1 MTDAISRVLDAYGRC
16 EPLTA
21 GEQDKLCAKGV
32 IAASLDYDK
41 GSGLFRIAAAKVVFE
56 GPWFNFEK
64 HGKRR
69 PIIVCRDE
77 SGHVA
82 DIVAWEPGEDTAH
95 RWLGHVSMIG
105 EEACTRPRL
114 SGDKLWVRESVLD
127 WLRHARTG
135 VVILDHDRAR
145 SVLTAA
151 TQVAVKS
158 SEHKRRL
165 DTLWKP
171 PEVRVFD
178 VGVAESA
185 TEAA

>member
-1 MTDAISRVLDAYGRC
+1 MSDAVSAVLDAYGRC

-32 IAASLDYDK
+32 IASALDYDK
-41 GSGLFRIAAAKVVFE
+41 SRGLFRIAAARVAFG
-56 GPWFNFEK
+56 GPWFNFAPN
-64 HGKRR
+64 GKRR
-69 PIIVCRDE
+69 PVVVCRDE
-77 SGHVA
+77 NGHIA
-82 DIVAWEPGEDTAH
+82 DMVAWEPSDDIAH
-95 RWLGHVSMIG
+95 RWLGNVCMLG
-105 EEACTRPRL
+105 EECCTRPRL
-114 SGDKLWVRESVLD
+114 AGDRLWVRESVLD

-158 SEHKRRL
+158 TEHKHRL
-165 DTLWKP
+165 DTLWKS